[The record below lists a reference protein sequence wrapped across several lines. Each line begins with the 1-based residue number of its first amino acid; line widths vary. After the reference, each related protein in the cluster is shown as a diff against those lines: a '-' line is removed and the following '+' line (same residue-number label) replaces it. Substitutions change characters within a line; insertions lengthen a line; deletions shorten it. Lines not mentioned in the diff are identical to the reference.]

1 MVHRRAVRASLCAS
15 VLVSALVWAAP
26 AAAAFPED
34 GKRWKQL
41 TTTTGMTWNQVAA
54 VCPRDGVSRCAGSI
68 GTRDLT
74 GWVWATDAQVIALMG
89 HYAPAIVTA
98 DPPSVSG
105 PEYLLTAM
113 GFLEDMRPTFFFSG
127 YPTTSASASGWTSSD
142 RDGAPVAG
150 SAGYTHPVFN
160 GGFSVGVSG
169 TADQPSADRG
179 VWLWRPSTDDL
190 TPPVITPVL
199 SGTLGSNGWYVSDV
213 AVGWDV
219 QDPDSPVSS
228 RTGCEPA
235 GVTTDTAGTTFTCVA
250 SSSGGTAT
258 KSVVVKRDATPP
270 VVTCASPVQVF
281 QIYQLGVFVSAT
293 VTDATS
299 GPDRP
304 LVQGV
309 TNTNTA
315 GTFTSSLT
323 GADRAGHRTS
333 VTCSYQVAIPAC
345 RGLTPTI
352 VGNAQN
358 NVINGTNAADVIVAL
373 SGADTVNGKS
383 GDDVICG
390 GDGPDTIDGG
400 DGKDWI
406 DGGASPDDL
415 RGGNGDDFLDGG
427 LQLDSIRGDNGRD
440 TCISGETRMSSCEA

>member
-1 MVHRRAVRASLCAS
+1 M
-15 VLVSALVWAAP
+15 
-26 AAAAFPED
+26 
-34 GKRWKQL
+34 
-41 TTTTGMTWNQVAA
+41 
-54 VCPRDGVSRCAGSI
+54 
-68 GTRDLT
+68 
-74 GWVWATDAQVIALMG
+74 
-89 HYAPAIVTA
+89 
-98 DPPSVSG
+98 
-105 PEYLLTAM
+105 
-113 GFLEDMRPTFFFSG
+113 
-127 YPTTSASASGWTSSD
+127 
-142 RDGAPVAG
+142 
-150 SAGYTHPVFN
+150 
-160 GGFSVGVSG
+160 
-169 TADQPSADRG
+169 
-179 VWLWRPSTDDL
+179 
-190 TPPVITPVL
+190 
-199 SGTLGSNGWYVSDV
+199 
-213 AVGWDV
+213 

-235 GVTTDTAGTTFTCVA
+235 SVTTDTAGTTFTCVA

-258 KSVVVKRDATPP
+258 KSVVVERDTTPP

-293 VTDATS
+293 VADATS
-299 GPDRP
+299 GLIGRSCRASPTPTRP
-304 LVQGV
+304 GRSP
-309 TNTNTA
+309 A
-315 GTFTSSLT
+315 SLT